1 MSSIVIRGLKTG
13 AALAGAITTTMAISS
28 ALKSKSPWAGLNA
41 MATGFGVGGKKPSK
55 EFDSTET
62 VAGLGFLVGG
72 MLVWGLGYE
81 AALAAAGRRSSVVSG
96 AMSTLVGYSL
106 DRWVL
111 SDHLVPNFKKTM
123 GVSGT
128 IAKYATLG
136 IVSALASRISEGG
149 QVGSVTAKSDQRDQ
163 SDQRSHGMAGDASM
177 AVDMAAGAVVG
188 SGLGADGGSMTTPD
202 TEAGAAVP
210 PGAGIA

>member
-1 MSSIVIRGLKTG
+1 MNSIVTRGLKTG
-13 AALAGAITTTMAISS
+13 ATMAAATTATMMVSS
-28 ALKSKSPWAGLNA
+28 LFKSGSPWAGVNA
-41 MATGFGVGGKKPSK
+41 MATAVGVGGRRPSK
-55 EFDSTET
+55 SFGSVATP
-62 VAGLGFLVGG
+62 AGLGTLVGG
-72 MLVWGLGYE
+72 MLLWGLGYE

-149 QVGSVTAKSDQRDQ
+149 QVGSVTGKSDQRDQ

>member
-13 AALAGAITTTMAISS
+13 AALAGAITTTMAVSS

-41 MATGFGVGGKKPSK
+41 MATGIGVGGKKPSK

-81 AALAAAGRRSSVVSG
+81 AALAAAGRRSSVVTG
-96 AMSTLVGYSL
+96 AMSTLAGYAL

-136 IVSALASRISEGG
+136 IVSALASRISDGG
-149 QVGSVTAKSDQRDQ
+149 QVGSVTATAESG
-163 SDQRSHGMAGDASM
+163 QRSHGMAGDASM
-177 AVDMAAGAVVG
+177 AVDQAAGVIMG
-188 SGLGADGGSMTTPD
+188 SGSAANEGSMTTPG
-202 TEAGAAVP
+202 TETGAAVP
-210 PGAGIA
+210 PGTGVA

>member
-41 MATGFGVGGKKPSK
+41 MATGIGVGGKKPSK
-55 EFDSTET
+55 KFDSTET
-62 VAGLGFLVGG
+62 VAGLGVLVGG

-81 AALAAAGRRSSVVSG
+81 AALAAAGRRSSVVTG
-96 AMSTLVGYSL
+96 AMSTLCGYAL

-111 SDHLVPNFKKTM
+111 SEHLVPNFKKTM

-136 IVSALASRISEGG
+136 IVSALASHISEGG
-149 QVGSVTAKSDQRDQ
+149 QVGSVTAESDQRPQ
-163 SDQRSHGMAGDASM
+163 GMAGDASM
-177 AVDMAAGAVVG
+177 AVDQAAGVVMG
-188 SGLGADGGSMTTPD
+188 SGLAGGEGSTTIPG
-202 TEAGAAVP
+202 TETGGAVP
-210 PGAGIA
+210 PGTGIA

>member
-41 MATGFGVGGKKPSK
+41 MATGIGVGGKKPSK

-62 VAGLGFLVGG
+62 VAGLGFVVGG
-72 MLVWGLGYE
+72 MLLWGLGYE
-81 AALAAAGRRSSVVSG
+81 AALAAAGRRSSVVTG
-96 AMSTLVGYSL
+96 AMSTLAGYAF

-149 QVGSVTAKSDQRDQ
+149 QVESVTAESG
-163 SDQRSHGMAGDASM
+163 QRSHGMAGDSSM

-188 SGLGADGGSMTTPD
+188 SGSGADGGSMTTPG
-202 TEAGAAVP
+202 TETGAAVP